1 MESEFPS
8 NSKLPK
14 TQAHAKETP
23 KKVEKVVVNEVVT
36 RKKSLGKRLSETFLG
51 DNLRNAF
58 EYVMYEVLVP
68 SAKDT
73 VADMMSQGTERI
85 LFNEVRSTSRRGY
98 SRGASER
105 TPYHRINSSRRE
117 EPRDRE
123 RTRRARSTHNFD
135 EFILKTRAEA
145 LEVIDLLRIRVEK
158 YDFATVAN
166 LYDMLGETG
175 EYTDTRW
182 GWTDL
187 SRADIIKV
195 NQGYLLDLP
204 RPEPI
209 D

>member
-14 TQAHAKETP
+14 TPANAKEDP
-23 KKVEKVVVNEVVT
+23 KKIEKVVTNEVVT
-36 RKKSLGKRLSETFLG
+36 RKKPLGRRFSETFLG
-51 DNLRNAF
+51 GNLKNAAD
-58 EYVMYEVLVP
+58 YVIFEVLVP

-73 VADMMSQGTERI
+73 IADMMSQGTERI

-98 SRGASER
+98 SRGVVER
-105 TPYHRINSSRRE
+105 TPYHKVSSRRE
-117 EPRDRE
+117 DPRE
-123 RTRRARSTHNFD
+123 RERRGRRATHNFD

-145 LEVIDLLRIRVEK
+145 IEVLNLLQLRVEK
-158 YDFATVAN
+158 YDFATVAD

-175 EYTDTRW
+175 EYTDNRW

-187 SRADIIKV
+187 SRADITRV
-195 NQGYLLDLP
+195 HQGYLLDLP